1 MSLITRIL
9 KEAKNVIAT
18 YFFSQEQLLSTD
30 IQKILENPEDRKKYF
45 EAIDQ
50 LKDSAKNIKE
60 VDLELSNHKKITL
73 SLNH

>member
-18 YFFSQEQLLSTD
+18 YFFSQEQLLSSD
-30 IQKILENPEDRKKYF
+30 IQEILENPEDRKKYF

-50 LKDSAKNIKE
+50 LKDSTKDVKE
-60 VDLELSNHKKITL
+60 VNLELSNHKKITL

>member
-18 YFFSQEQLLSTD
+18 YFFSQEQLLSSD
-30 IQKILENPEDRKKYF
+30 IQEILENPEDRKKYF
-45 EAIDQ
+45 DAIDQ
-50 LKDSAKNIKE
+50 LKNSEKDIKE